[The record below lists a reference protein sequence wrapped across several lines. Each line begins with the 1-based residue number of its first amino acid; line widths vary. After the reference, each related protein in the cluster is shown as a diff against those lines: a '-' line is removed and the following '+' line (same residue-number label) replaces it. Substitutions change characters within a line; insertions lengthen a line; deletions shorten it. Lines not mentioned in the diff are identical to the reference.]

1 MSEAKVGPYL
11 VRELINEGGTA
22 ALYVATSPNGETV
35 AVRSLLPKH
44 RFNWT
49 QRSMFNRGTKIHSKL
64 KSDFIV
70 KFHHSGSQSFCPYA
84 VMEFIPGRNLRL
96 AMLKNSDQIAPHRF
110 AIIMNMARAMQEV
123 HDKGYVHLDLK
134 PENFLVT
141 PYWNVKL
148 TDFDLCAKVDG
159 KPIRKKVIQGTRNYL
174 APELIEK
181 KPFDQRADIFAF
193 GLICYE
199 LFANGKKPTDNML
212 SNDPMFEMQIR
223 PLSEFVPEVSKNL
236 DKIILKCL
244 ASDMNDRYPAAWMLV
259 SALEKELQPKQPAA
273 EQPPPQG

>member
-1 MSEAKVGPYL
+1 MTDQKVGPYL

-22 ALYVATSPNGETV
+22 ALYVATGPAGETV
-35 AVRSLLPKH
+35 ALRVLLAKH
-44 RFNWT
+44 RFTWT
-49 QRSMFNRGTKIHSKL
+49 QRRMFKRGTKIHSKL
-64 KSDFIV
+64 NSDFIV
-70 KFHHSGSQSFCPYA
+70 KLHKSGSHSFRPYS

-96 AMLKNSDQIAPHRF
+96 AMLKNPEQLAPYKF
-110 AIIMNMARAMQEV
+110 SIILNMARAMQEV
-123 HDKGYVHLDLK
+123 HEKGFVHLDLK

-174 APELIEK
+174 APELIDK

-193 GLICYE
+193 GIICYE
-199 LFANGKKPTDNML
+199 LLAGGRKPTDAML
-212 SNDPMFEMQIR
+212 SNDPHFDMHVR
-223 PLSEFVPEVSKNL
+223 PLSEYVPEVSKNL

-259 SALEKELQPKQPAA
+259 SALEKELQPKPAA
-273 EQPPPQG
+273 ADQSPAET